1 MRATLHRLV
10 TPRLAYPVCVTLT
23 LLTLATLVLV
33 TDESP
38 ALAMETKDSLARMS
52 ELSESGRIRQV
63 GCVPG
68 SYTDVS
74 PCSGS
79 ATAPPNSS
87 GRTITFS
94 VHNSSSWEADYD
106 LSCAHTGTVTSCSV
120 PSQTLVVSSGSS
132 GQVTLMYST
141 GSTAGSG
148 SATLIVNDTYFL
160 GTNDHAEGT
169 VSITVSSPT
178 YTVAVTPDGT
188 AVSAGANTTNTQIF
202 RVTNNGSGD
211 ASYSLVCSNTMG
223 SCSVSTPQSVTHGA
237 FKDVSVSYHAGP
249 AGTPGTVGLTASYGG
264 YSDAGSVTV
273 TPHSHT
279 VSVVAHDT
287 VTLTKPAGSEE
298 IEFFS
303 VRNTGDATGGSLYH
317 FRAHCTGTT
326 SCFPSRDT
334 ATILPGQGVDPYVT
348 FKTLTTTPS
357 QGSVRLT
364 AYYDADTTVRDSAQ
378 MSFEVPTVPCGRP
391 TEEIN
396 PCSLFATIY
405 TGRSHLAY
413 FVIRNENQFEPVNF
427 PHDDIV
433 VTGPL
438 QLDSALADP
447 SGAIQPGSSTRVTVF
462 YSSDTTEGTGTITLT
477 TSDGISPGSIA
488 GKITLNVIKVPATPL
503 HLLAL
508 TPHSTSL
515 EADPSHSYTR
525 NFQLVDEGSDTAS
538 YIYDVACTGA
548 AIASGCSTAPDTV
561 LLTAGTPVSIPVSL
575 TTSSTVPS
583 EGKAI
588 VRVSR
593 AADGIMLDSATLHVT
608 VVRSSS
614 PVEIIATAP
623 TSTTTRDR
631 CLSVAI
637 SWDASYACGD
647 LRLTYALP
655 ATTTRTKTRA
665 PVLFYDSRL
674 AQSYTV
680 VDANVTTPND
690 GRTPDSVVAR
700 LYSQSG
706 SVLRHAKWA
715 GSGWT
720 PVGSQGVTRRVAL
733 AFDPVVNGYQ
743 TGNYPFT
750 LEVTRWYATGPESDT
765 ASGTFTNVQRRNSPY
780 GTGWWIAGLER
791 LRLGDRITMLWEGGD
806 GSTRNYVRS
815 SSDTSVWGAAN
826 VDRPD
831 TLRKIGDRYVRE
843 LPHGTRVLFD
853 TLTGCHRETVNRLDE
868 TTYFTYVDPDNCNRI
883 ATITLSPSAAGK
895 TYTFTYSTES
905 GALRLSKITS
915 PTVDGKTRSD
925 TVSMNSVGQLV
936 WILNAVGDTTLFG
949 YNRSYDNRIVRRI
962 GARHDTTF
970 FDYGAYGA
978 TIARDIL
985 AGPLLAASVPIA
997 ADTFAVTNFVGA
1009 ETRGSQQ
1016 LGGGVALENAYTK
1029 VDGPRTD
1036 VGDSTLFWLDALGE
1050 PRRIRDALGNETVI
1064 ERTDA
1069 TWPALATTVT
1079 YPSGQVV
1086 GATYDARGNLSSVTD
1101 LGTFEGSPPVYA
1113 TTTYEW
1119 DPRWDFVTKTVNPEK
1134 DSTVAEYDATNGNLL
1149 WQEDSR
1155 GTVSR
1160 VNFHYYDSGV
1170 EEGLLSKVEYASGSR
1185 DSLTYDATLANLAKS
1200 ITPLGI
1206 ETSYERDEIGRV
1218 KKVTQPN
1225 DVATGERVTRYYL
1238 DLLDRDTLTVDSA
1251 GTGSTAQKLSVRQH
1265 FDPAGNVD
1273 TLTKWSTPDPNS
1285 IGEVTQVFTYDL
1297 ANRKTQ
1303 LTRAQYSPI
1312 VWQYDLAGNL
1322 LDGGRTPR
1330 AATYDALGRMTM
1342 AIGSDTSYYGY
1353 DAMGRLVYANNSS
1366 ARISRA
1372 YNLNGTLLLDT
1383 LRIATA
1389 LRQDRDF
1396 STHAYALSYQYDLD
1410 GRRRSTSY
1418 SGSGGAG
1425 TINYAYDP
1433 GTGQLG
1439 SVTDPSGNVFA
1450 YHYDE
1455 DARLKALTRLAQGA
1469 DSITDV
1475 RRYDADSRLVR
1486 RIQTTASETVIH
1498 NDSLVYN
1505 RRGRVISNL
1514 SNLGAEGGSVTYSPF
1529 GMLTHTNYALAPGAE
1544 NFTMDAMGNMVS
1556 QESFGMKYSRSNFS
1570 YLEGTDVMVYAA
1582 HPPTVPQ
1589 DTTFYSLSLTDGA
1602 LEDERVVHR
1611 YNVGMSTVD
1620 VQSETINTYNRQR
1633 QLVQSRFRLD
1643 TIPAPHSGYRS
1654 YETLEN
1660 YRYDAL
1666 GRRVWQRMLRD
1677 SVQNHCNIDVN
1688 CRSEVTRT
1696 VWDGEQI
1703 LMEMRAPVDDTTGT
1717 TQENDGYTSD
1727 NYYGRVVY
1735 VHGAGIDAPLA
1746 LYKGSSE
1753 VVLYANWRGQFDK
1766 ATCLAEPC
1774 ANRQD
1779 DISFPAA
1786 GASSF
1791 GSYLSAANIPWY
1803 GSIITGMTDGS
1814 GYQYRRNRYYDPKTG
1829 RFTKEDPIGL
1839 AGGLNLY
1846 GYAGGDPIS
1855 YSDPFGLCPP
1865 CTQEQFQQFVNGVAQ
1880 RTAPWTP
1887 MIEVAG
1893 TIATLPL
1900 TASGDAAIVTLGVA
1914 GKASRGAVT
1923 LFRGVSAGEAA
1934 DIAATGELRAG
1945 AAASGGEVK
1954 YVTNTIEAAS
1964 KWAAQNGEGARVVQ
1978 ITVPA
1983 DATRALQPLNG
1994 GARIDGIGYGWWGPV
2009 EAFKDAVIKFVE
2021 TATSATP
2028 R

>member
-1 MRATLHRLV
+1 MLHRLV
-10 TPRLAYPVCVTLT
+10 TPRLAYLVCATLT
-23 LLTLATLVLV
+23 LLALASLVLM

-38 ALAMETKDSLARMS
+38 ALAMETKGSLARVS
-52 ELSESGRIRQV
+52 ELSESSRIRQV

-132 GQVTLMYST
+132 GQVTLTYST

-148 SATLIVNDTYFL
+148 SATLIVDDTYFL

-178 YTVAVTPDGT
+178 YIVAVTPDGT
-188 AVSAGANTTNTQIF
+188 AVSADANTTNAQVF

-223 SCSVSTPQSVTHGA
+223 SCSVSSPQSVTHGA

-249 AGTPGTVGLTASYGG
+249 AGTSGTVGLTASYGG
-264 YSDAGSVTV
+264 YSDAGSVAV

-279 VSVVAHDT
+279 VSVAAHDT

-298 IEFFS
+298 MEFFS

-326 SCFPSRDT
+326 VCFPSRDT
-334 ATILPGQGVDPYVT
+334 ATILPGQGVSPDPYVT
-348 FKTLTTTPS
+348 FKTLATTPS
-357 QGSVRLT
+357 QGTVSLT

-396 PCSLFATIY
+396 PCGLFATIY

-413 FVIRNENQFEPVNF
+413 FVIRNENQFEPVDF

-438 QLDSALADP
+438 TLDSALADP
-447 SGAIQPGSSTRVTVF
+447 SGAIQPGSSTRITVF

-508 TPHSTSL
+508 TPHLTSL

-561 LLTAGTPVSIPVSL
+561 LLTAGTPVTIPVSL

-583 EGKAI
+583 EGEAI

-593 AADGIMLDSATLHVT
+593 AADGVMLDSATLHVT

-614 PVEIIATAP
+614 PVEIIASAP

-631 CLSVAI
+631 CLSVGI

-665 PVLFYDSRL
+665 PVLFYDGRL
-674 AQSYTV
+674 AQAYTV

-690 GRTPDSVVAR
+690 GRTPDSVVGK

-706 SVLRHAKWA
+706 AVLRHAKWA
-715 GSGWT
+715 GSGWA

-733 AFDPVVNGYQ
+733 AFDPVVNGYH

-750 LEVTRWYATGPESDT
+750 LEVIRWYATGPESDT

-780 GTGWWIAGLER
+780 GTGWWIAGVEQLH
-791 LRLGDRITMLWEGGD
+791 LADKSNILWEGGD
-806 GSTRNYVRS
+806 GSTRDYVRTGATS
-815 SSDTSVWGAAN
+815 SAWGAAN

-831 TLRKIGDRYVRE
+831 TLRKIGNRYVRE

-853 TLTGCHRETVNRLDE
+853 TTTGCHRETVNRLSD
-868 TTYFTYVDPDNCNRI
+868 TTYFTYQGTGCTRLQ
-883 ATITLSPSAAGK
+883 TITLSPSAAGL
-895 TYTFTYSTES
+895 TYTFTYGTES
-905 GALRLSKITS
+905 GALRLSRITS
-915 PTVDGKTRSD
+915 PPVDGQVRSD
-925 TVSMNSVGQLV
+925 TISMNSSGQLK
-936 WILNAVGDTTLFG
+936 WIRNAVGDTVRFD
-949 YNRSYDNRIVRRI
+949 YNKSYDNRIIRRI
-962 GARHDTTF
+962 GARHDTTS

-997 ADTFAVTNFVGA
+997 ADTFAVTNFLGA
-1009 ETRGSQQ
+1009 ETRGSQE
-1016 LGGGVALENAYTK
+1016 LGGGVALENVYTK

-1036 VGDSTLFWLDALGE
+1036 VGDSTLFWLDTFGE

-1064 ERTDA
+1064 ERTDP
-1069 TWPALATTVT
+1069 TWPALATAVT
-1079 YPSGQVV
+1079 YPSGQVLS
-1086 GATYDARGNLSSVTD
+1086 ATYDARGNLSTMTD
-1101 LGTFEGSPPVYA
+1101 SSTFEGSPRDYA
-1113 TTTYEW
+1113 TTKYEW
-1119 DPRWDFVTKTVNPEK
+1119 DPKWDFVTKTVNPEK
-1134 DSTVAEYDATNGNLL
+1134 DSTVAEYDATNGNML
-1149 WQEDSR
+1149 WQQDGR

-1160 VNFHYYDSGV
+1160 VKFYYYASGV
-1170 EEGLLSKVEYASGSR
+1170 EDGLLSKVEYASGSR
-1185 DSLTYDATLANLAKS
+1185 DSLTYDTTLANLAKS

-1206 ETSYERDEIGRV
+1206 ETSYWRDEIGRV
-1218 KKVTQPN
+1218 DSVIQPN
-1225 DVATGERVTRYYL
+1225 DAAAGERVTRYYL

-1251 GTGSTAQKLSVRQH
+1251 GTSSEAQKLSVRQH
-1265 FDPAGNVD
+1265 FDAYGNVD
-1273 TLTKWSTPDPNS
+1273 TLTKWSTPDPDS

-1297 ANRKTQ
+1297 ANRKTR
-1303 LTRAQYSPI
+1303 LTREHYNPTI
-1312 VWQYDLAGNL
+1312 WRYDLAGNL

-1330 AATYDALGRMTM
+1330 SATYDALGRMTV

-1372 YNLNGTLLLDT
+1372 YNPNGTLLLDT

-1425 TINYAYDP
+1425 TINYTYDP

-1439 SVTDPSGNVFA
+1439 SVTDPSGNLFA

-1455 DARLKALTRLAQGA
+1455 DARLDTLTRLAQGA
-1469 DSITDV
+1469 ARITDV

-1486 RIQTTASETVIH
+1486 RIQTTASGTKIH
-1498 NDSLVYN
+1498 DDSLVYN

-1514 SNLGAEGGSVTYSPF
+1514 STLGEGGSVTYSPF
-1529 GMLTHTNYALAPGAE
+1529 GMLTHTNYALSPGAE
-1544 NFTMDAMGNMVS
+1544 NFTMDAMGNMVW
-1556 QESFGMKYSRSNFS
+1556 QESFGMKYSRSDFS
-1570 YLEGTDVMVYAA
+1570 YMEGTDMMVMAV
-1582 HPPTVPQ
+1582 HPLTERG
-1589 DTTFYSLSLTDGA
+1589 DTTYYSAGLTDGA
-1602 LEDERVVHR
+1602 IEDELNIHPYQAPDQTIDQELR
-1611 YNVGMSTVD
+1611 
-1620 VQSETINTYNRQR
+1620 ETINLYDRQR
-1633 QLVQSRFRLD
+1633 QLIQSRFRID
-1643 TIPAPHSGYRS
+1643 TTGRVQPPGYRR

-1677 SVQNHCNIDVN
+1677 SVVNHCNTDAN

-1696 VWDGEQI
+1696 VWDGDQI
-1703 LMEMRAPVDDTTGT
+1703 LIEMRSPVDDTTGAL
-1717 TQENDGYTSD
+1717 QENDSSSID
-1727 NYYGRVVY
+1727 DYYGRVVY

-1753 VVLYANWRGQFDK
+1753 VLLYTNWRGQFDK
-1766 ATCLAEPC
+1766 GTCLAEPC
-1774 ANRQD
+1774 ANRDGQ
-1779 DISFPAA
+1779 ITFPAA
-1786 GASSF
+1786 GASSY
-1791 GSYLSAANIPWY
+1791 GAYLTPANIPWY
-1803 GSIITGMTDGS
+1803 GSTITGMTDGS

-1829 RFTKEDPIGL
+1829 RFAKEDPIGL

-1846 GYAGGDPIS
+1846 GYAGGDPINFD
-1855 YSDPFGLCPP
+1855 DPLGLWPDP
-1865 CTQEQFQQFVNGVAQ
+1865 QRALQVVSLLFALGGNVVEQAPLNIPKLYEQLVHSSAEISNETIKTSKQIAGEVLDEGALLARGPKPRVAPAL
-1880 RTAPWTP
+1880 RSLKAASSAIAEGGAGEIAVTWTAR
-1887 MIEVAG
+1887 
-1893 TIATLPL
+1893 IAKVGGAATGIVTALLITDPL
-1900 TASGDAAIVTLGVA
+1900 GGHTASG
-1914 GKASRGAVT
+1914 
-1923 LFRGVSAGEAA
+1923 
-1934 DIAATGELRAG
+1934 IA
-1945 AAASGGEVK
+1945 
-1954 YVTNTIEAAS
+1954 
-1964 KWAAQNGEGARVVQ
+1964 Q
-1978 ITVPA
+1978 
-1983 DATRALQPLNG
+1983 
-1994 GARIDGIGYGWWGPV
+1994 
-2009 EAFKDAVIKFVE
+2009 
-2021 TATSATP
+2021 
-2028 R
+2028 